1 MLTLR
6 DILNAQ
12 PALQRL
18 AAEKLPVRV
27 AYRLKKNLDQVERE
41 LRHYEAFRRELIQ
54 KYGRQTGP
62 DAWEIPAD
70 DQEAV
75 AVYSREL
82 GELLD
87 CEADMALRPMRVDDL
102 GEIRMSAGDLMAMA
116 WLFEDEPEPEQPE
129 PAVEPAPEAAG

>member
-1 MLTLR
+1 MITLR
-6 DILNAQ
+6 EIVNDRTQ
-12 PALQRL
+12 SALQRL

-41 LRHYEAFRRELIQ
+41 LRHYEEFRRELIQ

-75 AVYSREL
+75 AVYSREM

-87 CEADMALRPMRVDDL
+87 CEAELALRPMRIDEL
-102 GEIRMSAGDLMAMA
+102 GPIQISAGDLMLIG
-116 WLFEDEPEPEQPE
+116 WLFEDDEEPQPE
-129 PAVEPAPEAAG
+129 PAVEPAPQE